1 LVQNRKKKALM
12 TQEEADME
20 EVCRLAAEGEK
31 VTDPALLKRIQELT
45 ERIKAASGR
54 NFSLGAEVIPDRRGP
69 IDEDGRR
76 ELTLDQMD
84 LLRRGDARLVDPETG
99 EEYVLVPVAEYRRL
113 TGQ

>member
-1 LVQNRKKKALM
+1 MSTRKKKELM

-20 EVCRLAAEGEK
+20 EVCRLAAEGKK

-54 NFSLGAEVIPDRRGP
+54 DFSLGTEVFRDRRGP

-76 ELTLDQMD
+76 ELTLDQRG

-99 EEYVLVPVAEYRRL
+99 AEYVLVPVAEYKRL